1 MTTKSVQY
9 FSEDYLRHCL
19 KMTIEERL
27 QYLDDFRNLFFEVQ
41 SHESKSE
48 TKLISIKMPLNLLKA
63 LKQKAAMEGL
73 AYQTLMKEI
82 LKRNL

>member
-1 MTTKSVQY
+1 MTTKAVQY

-27 QYLDDFRNLFFEVQ
+27 QYLEDFRNLFYEVQ
-41 SHESKSE
+41 SNETKSE
-48 TKLISIKMPLNLLKA
+48 TKLISIKMPLNLLNA
-63 LKQKAAMEGL
+63 LKQKAEMEGIP
-73 AYQTLMKEI
+73 YQTLMKEI